1 MITKYPFLKRLEN
14 RLIKYL
20 EVILFLILLVLF
32 LIPAGFGIWNV
43 WSRFS
48 NGENLRL
55 LWFLIIMNTI
65 LIILILVTIKESTE
79 KRDNKLINKPK
90 ELSITIFVTELLCLG
105 IVTVTLNQDTA
116 IQLTMKS
123 LGDFSLLALF
133 LTIAITYL
141 KRLPD
146 MEIKDDKS
154 GRYGFEH
161 LKYLIFLGIILMFA
175 ILQTPSTNQNKKEG
189 LSKTTNCIVN
199 CLSNYCKLNNQ
210 TLPGDDQTLTG
221 DNNKEKVSCLKQELC
236 CILKEVKSILPKKE
250 EKEEK

>member
-1 MITKYPFLKRLEN
+1 
-14 RLIKYL
+14 
-20 EVILFLILLVLF
+20 
-32 LIPAGFGIWNV
+32 
-43 WSRFS
+43 
-48 NGENLRL
+48 
-55 LWFLIIMNTI
+55 MNTI

-105 IVTVTLNQDTA
+105 IVTVTLNQDTP

-123 LGDFSLLALF
+123 LWDFSLLALF

-146 MEIKDDKS
+146 IEIKDDKS
-154 GRYGFEH
+154 WRYGFEH
-161 LKYLIFLGIILMFA
+161 LKYLIFLWIILMFA

-210 TLPGDDQTLTG
+210 TLPWDDQTLTW
-221 DNNKEKVSCLKQELC
+221 DNNKEKVSWFKQELC